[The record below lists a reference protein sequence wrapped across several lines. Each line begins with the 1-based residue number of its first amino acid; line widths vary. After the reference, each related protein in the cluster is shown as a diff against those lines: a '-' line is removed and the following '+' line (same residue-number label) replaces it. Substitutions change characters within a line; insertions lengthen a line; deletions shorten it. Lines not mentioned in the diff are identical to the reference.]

1 MIDAGLPVAL
11 ASDYNPGSCPSGKM
25 PFVCSLACLYL
36 GMTPEEAIN
45 AATLNSAYAM
55 DVMDEAGSIVQGKKA
70 NLFISRCMPSL
81 AYLPYAF
88 GSDLVETVILNGEI
102 Q

>member
-1 MIDAGLPVAL
+1 
-11 ASDYNPGSCPSGKM
+11 M

-36 GMTPEEAIN
+36 GMSPEETIN

-55 DVMDEAGSIVQGKKA
+55 GVMDEAGSLVKGKKA
-70 NLFISRCMPSL
+70 NLFITRKMPSL

-88 GSDLVETVILNGEI
+88 GSDLVETVILNGKV

>member
-11 ASDYNPGSCPSGKM
+11 CSDYNPGSCPSGNM
-25 PFVCSLACLYL
+25 SFVCTLACLYL

-55 DVMDEAGSIVQGKKA
+55 GVMDEAGSIVPGKKA
-70 NLFISRCMPSL
+70 NLFITKKMSSA
-81 AYLPYAF
+81 AYLPYAY
-88 GSDLVETVILNGEI
+88 GSAMVDKVILNGEI